1 MERNSSRPIALIKT
15 WYFWLILITTLA
27 IILRSIPAWTNAA
40 WGSDFGIY
48 YGLTKAF
55 LTSGNL
61 INTYNGWGGTY
72 QYFPILYI
80 ITGAAHM
87 VTGLDLLSIMPK
99 IAPIFGGLTVLI
111 LYYIVYTLLKRRDIA
126 LLSAAFLAV
135 APFHVYQ
142 TSHAAPLTMGH
153 FFMLLSLY
161 LYLKYLQNHR
171 YLLPLIASTI
181 LLIMSHHLT
190 TYFYLITLL
199 GITLIQS
206 INTPRHDLKRQ
217 IIYVSTCSMMA
228 FIYWFTVAVPVFN
241 VYLGRTILGSP
252 WALVLLYYLAFFG
265 ILLTFTNPKIQAW
278 HQTQAQKKSRA
289 ASQKRAGILFIG
301 TISVLLSVILVFFFI
316 PFPVSI
322 LRMNTTTLLYSIPV
336 IIFCGLSILGFEYLR
351 ELEHRKIIQGW
362 FFAIFISFL
371 FAFLTGDENLFP
383 DRHIEYLMVPMSIIA
398 AYGLYRFFN
407 NRIRVPSLP
416 TLSLKRFPHRQ
427 WLFVSIAVF
436 VILTNGMAVYP
447 AKNSIG
453 GINETISEPSLA
465 AIQWMD
471 DSLNKNTTMVA
482 SDLRL
487 AKIAWADGFNTTFE
501 TTNEMWYCAHW
512 HDCLQELKGNQ
523 TRGKITTIIIDDVMK
538 TSVVNLALLRN
549 VYMTNA
555 SYLKFSSEP
564 FTLLYRNETTTS
576 DGKVLHWVEVY
587 EVNWTFIESYVPP
600 KHNFF

>member
-1 MERNSSRPIALIKT
+1 MERHTSTPIALIKT
-15 WYFWLILITTLA
+15 WYFWLILITALA

-55 LTSGNL
+55 LNTGSL

-80 ITGAAHM
+80 VTGAAHWL
-87 VTGLDLLSIMPK
+87 TGLDLLAIMPK

-111 LYYIVYTLLKRRDIA
+111 LYYIVYELLKRRDIA
-126 LLSAAFLAV
+126 LLAAAFLAV

-161 LYLKYLQNHR
+161 LYLKYLHNNR
-171 YLLPLIASTI
+171 YLLPLIASTV

-199 GITLIQS
+199 GITIIQS
-206 INTPRHDLKRQ
+206 INTPLPDLKRQ
-217 IIYVSTCSMMA
+217 VIYASTCSLMA

-241 VYLGRTILGSP
+241 VYLGRNILGSP
-252 WALVLLYYLAFFG
+252 WALVGIYYLAFFG
-265 ILLTFTNPKIQAW
+265 LLLTFTNPRLQAW
-278 HQTQAQKKSRA
+278 HQAQVRKKERTTSR
-289 ASQKRAGILFIG
+289 KRAGILFAG
-301 TISVLLSVILVFFFI
+301 TLICLLTAMLVFFFI

-336 IIFCGLSILGFEYLR
+336 IIFCGISALGFEYLK
-351 ELEHRKIIQGW
+351 ELEGRKIIQGW

-371 FAFLTGDENLFP
+371 FAFLTGDVNLFP

-407 NRIRVPSLP
+407 NKFRVPTLP
-416 TLSLKRFPHRQ
+416 SLSLQKIPHRQ
-427 WLFVSIAVF
+427 WLFVGVTVF
-436 VILTNGMAVYP
+436 IILTNGMAVYP

-453 GINETISEPSLA
+453 GINETISAPSLN

-471 DSLNKNTTMVA
+471 EHLDKNQTMVA

-487 AKIAWADGFNTTFE
+487 SKLAWADGFNTTFE
-501 TTNEMWYCAHW
+501 TTNEMWYCVQW
-512 HDCLQELKGNQ
+512 HDCLQEMKGNE
-523 TRGKITTIIIDDVMK
+523 TRGRITTIIIDDVMK

-549 VYMTNA
+549 VFMTNA
-555 SYLKFSSEP
+555 SYGKFSSDP
-564 FTLLYRNETTTS
+564 FTLLYRNETTTAS
-576 DGKVLHWVEVY
+576 GEIIHWVEVY
-587 EVNWTFIESYVPP
+587 AVNWTFIENYVPP
-600 KHNFF
+600 KHNIF